1 MSDCKYH
8 STFSF
13 AFSLEEI
20 LPECVINLGNLQGGG
35 KDHQMNPAAGQ
46 QLHTEPSSPRYYLC
60 HGGLTS
66 AVTRQGEVSRQG
78 KHHLSV
84 LGSQPLWVKDGV
96 SFGSTSFI
104 HENQELGLE
113 MYSQL
118 IEYLPACMRLWV
130 QTPATHKPSVVSHD
144 CTWFPSIREA
154 KVGGSEFQCHSQLHG
169 NLGASLSYVRF
180 YLRTKTVKNW
190 KHPLCI
196 PGIIKNSQ
204 YTPKMKLLPTI
215 RKGSIWCIRQ
225 SG

>member
-1 MSDCKYH
+1 MLLILGTCKGVEKI
-8 STFSF
+8 TIWT
-13 AFSLEEI
+13 LQ
-20 LPECVINLGNLQGGG
+20 LGNSSTQSR
-35 KDHQMNPAAGQ
+35 H
-46 QLHTEPSSPRYYLC
+46 LHCC

-78 KHHLSV
+78 KYHPSV
-84 LGSQPLWVKDGV
+84 LVSQPLWVKDDV

-104 HENQELGLE
+104 HKNQELELE

-144 CTWFPSIREA
+144 CTWFPSIGEA
-154 KVGGSEFQCHSQLHG
+154 EVGGSEFQCHSQLHG

-180 YLRTKTVKNW
+180 YLRTKIVKNW
-190 KHPLCI
+190 KHPVSI
-196 PGIIKNSQ
+196 PGIINNSQ

-215 RKGSIWCIRQ
+215 RKGSIDA

>member
-1 MSDCKYH
+1 MLLILGTCKGVEK
-8 STFSF
+8 TTRWT
-13 AFSLEEI
+13 LQ
-20 LPECVINLGNLQGGG
+20 LGN
-35 KDHQMNPAAGQ
+35 
-46 QLHTEPSSPRYYLC
+46 SSTQSHHLLGTIYAMEVWL
-60 HGGLTS
+60 S

-78 KHHLSV
+78 KHHPSV

-118 IEYLPACMRLWV
+118 IDYLPACMRLWV

-144 CTWFPSIREA
+144 CTWFPSTGEA
-154 KVGGSEFQCHSQLHG
+154 EVGGSEFQCHSQLHG

-190 KHPLCI
+190 KHPVCI
-196 PGIIKNSQ
+196 PGIIKRTHS
-204 YTPKMKLLPTI
+204 TPLK
-215 RKGSIWCIRQ
+215 WNCCQ
-225 SG
+225 Q